1 MRAWDGIGQGGRLS
15 IKVSRPRFWQVVALG
30 VLLLILLA
38 AIDLGMQE
46 VYHRYVRPLP
56 PTERPPAISTTRP
69 PTPTRTPQPTRT
81 PSPSPSSTPEVSPTV
96 ALPPSSFEMQ
106 KIQEALQT
114 LFFRQ
119 QLLKASQELLR
130 AEDYLA
136 KNEMKQVERELIA
149 VYATLEQAGRFAGE
163 TFRDTIAEL
172 QRDLSRLREDLYL
185 RPERLQ
191 EGLRRLWQR
200 VDVLIGE

>member
-1 MRAWDGIGQGGRLS
+1 M
-15 IKVSRPRFWQVVALG
+15 VALG
-30 VLLLILLA
+30 VLLLLLLA
-38 AIDLGMQE
+38 AVDLGMQE
-46 VYHRYVRPLP
+46 VYHRYVRPP
-56 PTERPPAISTTRP
+56 SPTERLPTASPTRT
-69 PTPTRTPQPTRT
+69 PTPTRSPRPTQT
-81 PSPSPSSTPEVSPTV
+81 PSPTLSPTPEISPTA
-96 ALPPSSFEMQ
+96 ALPPSAFEMQ
-106 KIQEALQT
+106 KVQEALQT

-136 KNEMKQVERELIA
+136 ENEMKQVERELIA

>member
-1 MRAWDGIGQGGRLS
+1 MVIS
-15 IKVSRPRFWQVVALG
+15 G
-30 VLLLILLA
+30 VLFLLLLA
-38 AIDLGMQE
+38 VVNLGMQE
-46 VYHRYVRPLP
+46 VYHRYIRPP
-56 PTERPPAISTTRP
+56 SPTERPPAPLPTRM
-69 PTPTRTPQPTRT
+69 PTLTRTPRPTWIPP
-81 PSPSPSSTPEVSPTV
+81 PSPSPTSEISPTAV
-96 ALPPSSFEMQ
+96 LSPSSFEMQ
-106 KIQEALQT
+106 KIQEDLQT

-136 KNEMKQVERELIA
+136 ENEMKQVERELIA
-149 VYATLEQAGRFAGE
+149 VYATLEQASHFAGE

-185 RPERLQ
+185 RPERFQ

>member
-1 MRAWDGIGQGGRLS
+1 
-15 IKVSRPRFWQVVALG
+15 
-30 VLLLILLA
+30 
-38 AIDLGMQE
+38 
-46 VYHRYVRPLP
+46 
-56 PTERPPAISTTRP
+56 
-69 PTPTRTPQPTRT
+69 
-81 PSPSPSSTPEVSPTV
+81 
-96 ALPPSSFEMQ
+96 
-106 KIQEALQT
+106 QEALQL

-119 QLLKASQELLR
+119 QLLKASQELRR

-136 KNEMKQVERELIA
+136 DNEMKQVERELIA
-149 VYATLEQAGRFAGE
+149 VYTTLEQAGRFAGE
-163 TFRDTIAEL
+163 ILRDTIAEL